1 MRRNKHIPAHF
12 GTNAARQAQTRYL
25 RGETPESER
34 VEKNREAAGHVISL
48 CFMVALH
55 DRYGIGK
62 DRLDRVINAA
72 NGALERFAVN
82 KRGVGMERAKKKLN
96 EELEGLLTEHF
107 VLPASKAP
115 KSNRDW
121 ALLGERREA
130 AEIVVKCYALGARQA
145 LGFGVERLNETVRAT
160 EDVFR
165 QFNEWAEGGD
175 WFGYNMLAWRMTDIL
190 GEPVDVDESD
200 AKEPIFG
207 KTLD

>member
-12 GTNAARQAQTRYL
+12 GTNAARKAQTRYL
-25 RGETPESER
+25 RGKTPESER

-96 EELEGLLTEHF
+96 EELEGLLTERF
-107 VLPASKAP
+107 VLPASKGAFCAARV
-115 KSNRDW
+115 KSTEKQPG
-121 ALLGERREA
+121 LGLAGRTAGSGGDRSEMLCAGGASGSRLWRGA
-130 AEIVVKCYALGARQA
+130 AE
-145 LGFGVERLNETVRAT
+145 
-160 EDVFR
+160 
-165 QFNEWAEGGD
+165 
-175 WFGYNMLAWRMTDIL
+175 
-190 GEPVDVDESD
+190 
-200 AKEPIFG
+200 
-207 KTLD
+207 

>member
-25 RGETPESER
+25 RGKTPESER

-107 VLPASKAP
+107 AEKQPGLGLAGRTAGSCGDRGEMLCAGGASGP
-115 KSNRDW
+115 RLW
-121 ALLGERREA
+121 RGA
-130 AEIVVKCYALGARQA
+130 AE
-145 LGFGVERLNETVRAT
+145 
-160 EDVFR
+160 
-165 QFNEWAEGGD
+165 
-175 WFGYNMLAWRMTDIL
+175 
-190 GEPVDVDESD
+190 
-200 AKEPIFG
+200 
-207 KTLD
+207 

>member
-1 MRRNKHIPAHF
+1 MKKNKHIPAHF

-25 RGETPESER
+25 RGKTPESER

-48 CFMVALH
+48 CFMAALH
-55 DRYGIGK
+55 DRHGIGK
-62 DRLDRVINAA
+62 DRLERVIEAA

-82 KRGVGMERAKKKLN
+82 KRGVGMARAKRKLD
-96 EELEGLLTEHF
+96 EELDGLLTVDF

-115 KSNRDW
+115 KSRRDW

-130 AEIVVKCYALGARQA
+130 AEIVGKCYVLGTRQA

-175 WFGYNMLAWRMTDIL
+175 WYGYNMLARRMTDIL
-190 GEPVDVDESD
+190 GEPVDVDESGAD
-200 AKEPIFG
+200 EPIFG

>member
-1 MRRNKHIPAHF
+1 M
-12 GTNAARQAQTRYL
+12 
-25 RGETPESER
+25 
-34 VEKNREAAGHVISL
+34 EKNREAAGHVISL

-145 LGFGVERLNETVRAT
+145 LGFGVERLNETVHAT

-175 WFGYNMLAWRMTDIL
+175 WFGYNMLARRMTDIL

>member
-1 MRRNKHIPAHF
+1 M
-12 GTNAARQAQTRYL
+12 
-25 RGETPESER
+25 
-34 VEKNREAAGHVISL
+34 ISL

-62 DRLDRVINAA
+62 DRLDRVITAA

-175 WFGYNMLAWRMTDIL
+175 WFGYNMLARRMTDIL
-190 GEPVDVDESD
+190 GERGCGRERRERADLRENVGLTPQ
-200 AKEPIFG
+200 ARRFGAEPRTG
-207 KTLD
+207 GDGCGMAA

>member
-25 RGETPESER
+25 RRKTPESER
-34 VEKNREAAGHVISL
+34 VEKDREAAGHVISL

-96 EELEGLLTEHF
+96 DRAFCAASVKSTEKQPGLGLAGRTAGSGGDRGEM
-107 VLPASKAP
+107 LRAGGASGP
-115 KSNRDW
+115 RLW
-121 ALLGERREA
+121 RGA
-130 AEIVVKCYALGARQA
+130 AE
-145 LGFGVERLNETVRAT
+145 
-160 EDVFR
+160 
-165 QFNEWAEGGD
+165 
-175 WFGYNMLAWRMTDIL
+175 
-190 GEPVDVDESD
+190 
-200 AKEPIFG
+200 
-207 KTLD
+207 

>member
-25 RGETPESER
+25 RGKTPESER

-107 VLPASKAP
+107 VLPASKADR
-115 KSNRDW
+115 KS
-121 ALLGERREA
+121 
-130 AEIVVKCYALGARQA
+130 VV
-145 LGFGVERLNETVRAT
+145 
-160 EDVFR
+160 
-165 QFNEWAEGGD
+165 
-175 WFGYNMLAWRMTDIL
+175 
-190 GEPVDVDESD
+190 
-200 AKEPIFG
+200 
-207 KTLD
+207 

>member
-25 RGETPESER
+25 RGKTPESER

-55 DRYGIGK
+55 DSYGIGK
-62 DRLDRVINAA
+62 DRLDRVINSA

-165 QFNEWAEGGD
+165 QFNE
-175 WFGYNMLAWRMTDIL
+175 
-190 GEPVDVDESD
+190 
-200 AKEPIFG
+200 
-207 KTLD
+207 

>member
-1 MRRNKHIPAHF
+1 M
-12 GTNAARQAQTRYL
+12 
-25 RGETPESER
+25 
-34 VEKNREAAGHVISL
+34 
-48 CFMVALH
+48 
-55 DRYGIGK
+55 
-62 DRLDRVINAA
+62 
-72 NGALERFAVN
+72 
-82 KRGVGMERAKKKLN
+82 
-96 EELEGLLTEHF
+96 
-107 VLPASKAP
+107 LPASKEP

-145 LGFGVERLNETVRAT
+145 LGFGLERLNETVRAT

-175 WFGYNMLAWRMTDIL
+175 WFGYNMLARRMTDIL